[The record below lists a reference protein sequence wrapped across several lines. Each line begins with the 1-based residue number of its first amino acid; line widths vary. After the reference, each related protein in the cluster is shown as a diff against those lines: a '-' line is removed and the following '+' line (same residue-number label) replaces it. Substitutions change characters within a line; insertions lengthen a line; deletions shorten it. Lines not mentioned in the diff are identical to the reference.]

1 MKKTIAIVLAMFLC
15 ISLMTACTGE
25 ENEQTIESTVLTS
38 HIETMY
44 IGDTLPAGTTPTE
57 TTLQDVEEAQNVDYY
72 SVCTNCSK

>member
-1 MKKTIAIVLAMFLC
+1 MHVYNDWES
-15 ISLMTACTGE
+15 ISIMNTQNCTGE

-57 TTLQDVEEAQNVDYY
+57 TTLQDIEEAQNVDYY